1 MVLEIGS
8 EPETGLA
15 NPDLVTEGAR
25 GSLGL
30 GIDTIAHWA
39 ALHED
44 DRMVAIL
51 ARDGGGEP
59 QHISCLRATR
69 DELETDGR
77 KMVALVDNQVA
88 IIADQIIDVM
98 SVDAADA
105 RVSYSI

>member
-1 MVLEIGS
+1 
-8 EPETGLA
+8 
-15 NPDLVTEGAR
+15 
-25 GSLGL
+25 
-30 GIDTIAHWA
+30 
-39 ALHED
+39 
-44 DRMVAIL
+44 MVAVL

-59 QHISCLRATR
+59 QHIPCLRATR